1 MNNKESRILSYD
13 VLRIVGAASVLL
25 IHISAYLIIYFKNGT
40 HNEWMSGNAI
50 QLLSNAANPIF
61 VMLSGA
67 LLLQENRSN
76 EGLAFYKKSWIP
88 IVILTIG
95 WTVFYA
101 FFYAVVLPVLENQ
114 SPDFRIFVNY
124 CFQME
129 GSDYPHLWYLY
140 MLIGLYLIIPIL
152 RIIAKKENIK
162 YILIFVLISIIAQFI
177 PEFIN
182 PFFPKDCIKPGDYV
196 SLFYLQ
202 PFLGYTTYLLLG
214 WLIVNY
220 EIKKPA
226 RIGLYFSAI
235 SFGIFNFIGLKLG
248 FIKRIAIFSALSIAS
263 MLWGVAVF
271 MAIYYLFRG
280 KTTKTRIIEEMAKLS
295 FGEYALHVLFLE
307 LFVRFIL
314 PYEQFVWKEPVLYIV
329 VAFTCISVVS
339 LLVSFILSRIHKLN
353 VIIRYK

>member
-1 MNNKESRILSYD
+1 MNNNKSRILSYD
-13 VLRIVGAASVLL
+13 VLRIVGAASVML

-50 QLLSNAANPIF
+50 QLLLNAGNPIF

-67 LLLQENRSN
+67 LLLQEKRST
-76 EGLAFYKKSWIP
+76 EGLAFYKKSLIP

-101 FFYAVVLPVLENQ
+101 FFYAVVLPLLENK
-114 SPDFRIFVNY
+114 SPDFQIFLDY
-124 CFQME
+124 CLQLK

-152 RIIAKKENIK
+152 RIIAKKENVK

-182 PFFPKDCIKPGDYV
+182 PFFPQEGFKPGDYV
-196 SLFYLQ
+196 NLFYLQ
-202 PFLGYTTYLLLG
+202 PFTGYTTYLLLG
-214 WLIVNY
+214 WLIVNF
-220 EIKKPA
+220 EIKKPV
-226 RIGLYFSAI
+226 RTGLYFSAI
-235 SFGIFNFIGLKLG
+235 SFGILNFIGLKSG
-248 FIKRIAIFSALSIAS
+248 FIKRIAIFNSLSIAS
-263 MLWGVAVF
+263 LLWGVAVF
-271 MAIYYLFRG
+271 MAIYYLFRD
-280 KTTKTRIIEEMAKLS
+280 KTAKTQIIGEVAKLS

-314 PYEQFVWKEPVLYIV
+314 PYEQFAPQKPVLYIFI
-329 VAFTCISVVS
+329 AFTCISIVS
-339 LLVSFILSRIHKLN
+339 LLVSFILSRIHGLN